1 MKLAAILCMLAAS
14 FWETKAPADWSDD
27 ELVRLFT
34 NSPWAQMVEATAV
47 KDSHSGPVQIYLAS
61 AGPMQDAEKERK
73 RRYVRKGNAPVVETP
88 LETEYR
94 LWLEDNRATQIVL
107 AIRINRGKDFDD
119 AAQTKRMEEECFMQV
134 GRKKFKMTG
143 NFPPTEHDTY
153 LRLAFPREV
162 RESDNRVTFELYL
175 PGVSAV
181 PDGRVPGEGDDRQGE
196 AGAVKGP
203 HADAWRFGGS
213 AAFFRGAQSL
223 RNRHA

>member
-175 PGVSAV
+175 PGVSPPYRTV
-181 PDGRVPGEGDDRQGE
+181 EFRVKEMI
-196 AGAVKGP
+196 VKGK
-203 HADAWRFGGS
+203 
-213 AAFFRGAQSL
+213 L
-223 RNRHA
+223 EL